1 MRRLGLV
8 LCLALAAAPSILRAQ
23 THTVFLRA
31 ADGTSLAATLY
42 QPAQRPA
49 SAIVLLHMLT
59 RSRRDWDVTAER
71 LRQAG
76 FVVLVPDLR
85 GHGDS
90 SGSSGSVGDL
100 TTLVQDAQAAVSYV
114 KAYPGVRPEGI
125 GLAGASLGASL
136 AALVAGADPSV
147 DSLALLS
154 PSLDYRGLRC
164 EPAMRKYSPRPALL
178 VAAVNDPYAA
188 RTVKQLASGGSN
200 RQVLMIEAA
209 GHGTVLLSRHPPLV
223 DHLVDWFRRTLL

>member
-1 MRRLGLV
+1 MRRLALV
-8 LCLALAAAPSILRAQ
+8 LCLALGAVPAFVRAQ
-23 THTVFLRA
+23 SHTVSLRA
-31 ADGTSLAATLY
+31 ADGTSLVATLY
-42 QPAQRPA
+42 QPSQRPA
-49 SAIVLLHMLT
+49 SAVVLLHMLT

-76 FVVLVPDLR
+76 FVVLAPDLR

-90 SGSSGSVGDL
+90 SGSAGSVTDL
-100 TTLVQDAQAAVSYV
+100 TVLLQDAQAAVSYV
-114 KAYPGVRPEGI
+114 RAYPGVRPEGI

-136 AALVAGADPSV
+136 AAMVAGADPSV

-164 EPAMRKYSPRPALL
+164 EAAMRKYGNRPALL
-178 VAAVNDPYAA
+178 VAAVHDPYAV
-188 RTVKQLASGGSN
+188 RTVKHLAAGGSN
-200 RQVLMIEAA
+200 RHVLMTEVA
-209 GHGTVLLSRHPPLV
+209 GHGTVLLSRDPPLV